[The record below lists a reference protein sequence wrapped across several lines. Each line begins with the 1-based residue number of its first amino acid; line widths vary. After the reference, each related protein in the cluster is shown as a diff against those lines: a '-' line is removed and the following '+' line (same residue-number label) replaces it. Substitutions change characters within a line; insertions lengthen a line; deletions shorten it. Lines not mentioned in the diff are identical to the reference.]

1 MKTLGFIGTGGM
13 GSGMAANL
21 IKAGYRL
28 VVNDLRREQGGA
40 LESQGAQFKD
50 SPKAVAES
58 SELVL
63 SMLPNNDAVRAVGL
77 GKGGLAEATTGAKVW
92 IDFSSIDKET
102 IVGVSGELN
111 KKGWTVVD
119 ASAGGV
125 EEVAAAGELA
135 LWLSGSKALFDEH
148 QPIFKAM
155 GKSILHVGELGN
167 AKLVKNA
174 MAMLAAVQH
183 LSFVE
188 ICSWLRKGGLDEA
201 TFQAIIKNSQQDSVA
216 TRRIT
221 EILVSR
227 KYKPRKSWMPKDV
240 GFGLDMAREME
251 VPMPFVG
258 LASQMFAIA
267 QATGQDGYEATGIAC
282 NVYDLING
290 KYKRANGPSS

>member
-28 VVNDLRREQGGA
+28 VVNDLRREQASG
-40 LESQGAQFKD
+40 LERQGAEFKD
-50 SPKAVAES
+50 SPREVAES
-58 SELVL
+58 CELVL
-63 SMLPNNDAVRAVGL
+63 SMLPNNEAVRAVGL
-77 GKGGLAEATTGAKVW
+77 GAGGLAGATAGAKTW

-102 IVGVSGELN
+102 IVGVNGELA

-125 EEVAAAGELA
+125 EEVAAAGQLA

-155 GKSILHVGELGN
+155 GKSVLHVGELGN

-183 LSFVE
+183 LSLVE
-188 ICSWLRKGGLDEA
+188 VGSWLRKGGLDAA
-201 TFQAIIKNSQQDSVA
+201 TFKTILENSQQNSEAV
-216 TRRIT
+216 RRIMDVV
-221 EILVSR
+221 VSG

-267 QATGQDGYEATGIAC
+267 QAMGQDGYEATGIAC
-282 NVYDLING
+282 NVYDAING
-290 KYKRANGPSS
+290 NKSKPT

>member
-28 VVNDLRREQGGA
+28 VVTDLRREQARG
-40 LESQGAQFKD
+40 LEDQGAQFKD
-50 SPKAVAES
+50 SAKDVAES

-92 IDFSSIDKET
+92 IDFSSIDKDT
-102 IVGVSGELN
+102 IVGVSDALGQ
-111 KKGWTVVD
+111 KGWAVVD

-125 EEVAAAGELA
+125 EEVAAAGQLA
-135 LWLSGSKALFDEH
+135 LWLSGSQALFDEH

-174 MAMLAAVQH
+174 MAMFAAVQH
-183 LSFVE
+183 LSLVE
-188 ICSWLRKGGLDEA
+188 ICCWLRKGGLDEA
-201 TFQAIIKNSQQDSVA
+201 TFQTIIKNSQQDSVA
-216 TRRIT
+216 TRRLM
-221 EILVSR
+221 EILASR

-240 GFGLDMAREME
+240 GFGLDMARDME

-258 LASQMFAIA
+258 LAQQMVAIA
-267 QATGQDGYEATGIAC
+267 QATGQDGYEATGIAA
-282 NVYDLING
+282 NVYDVING
-290 KYKRANGPSS
+290 NKTKPR

>member
-21 IKAGYRL
+21 IKAGYSL
-28 VVNDLRREQGGA
+28 VVNDLKREQA
-40 LESQGAQFKD
+40 RELEGQGAQFAD

-58 SELVL
+58 CELVL
-63 SMLPNNDAVRAVGL
+63 SMLPNNDAVKAVGL
-77 GKGGLAEATTGAKVW
+77 GKGGLSEATTGAKVW

-102 IVGVSGELN
+102 IVGVSGELG
-111 KKGWTVVD
+111 KMGWTVVD

-148 QPIFKAM
+148 QPIFEAM

-183 LSFVE
+183 MSLVE
-188 ICSWLRKGGLDEA
+188 ICCWLRKGGLDQA
-201 TFQAIIKNSQQDSVA
+201 TFQTVIKNSQQDSVA
-216 TRRIT
+216 TRRIMDKV
-221 EILVSR
+221 VSGNF
-227 KYKPRKSWMPKDV
+227 KPRKSWMPKDV

-267 QATGQDGYEATGIAC
+267 QATGRDGYEATGIAC
-282 NVYDLING
+282 NVYDMITG
-290 KYKRANGPSS
+290 AKSKPS

>member
-21 IKAGYRL
+21 IKAGYSL
-28 VVNDLRREQGGA
+28 VVTDLRREQAKG
-40 LESQGAQFKD
+40 LEAQGAKFAE

-58 SELVL
+58 CELVL
-63 SMLPNNDAVRAVGL
+63 SMLPHNDAVKAVAT
-77 GKGGLAEATTGAKVW
+77 GKGGLAEATKGARVW
-92 IDFSSIDKET
+92 IDFSSIDKAT
-102 IVGVSGELN
+102 IVAASDDLAG
-111 KKGWTVVD
+111 KGWTVVD

-125 EEVAAAGELA
+125 EEVAAAGQLA

-167 AKLVKNA
+167 AKMVKNA

-183 LSFVE
+183 LSLVE
-188 ICSWLRKGGLDEA
+188 IGSWLKKGGLDEA
-201 TFQAIIKNSQQDSVA
+201 TFQTILRNSQQDSVA
-216 TRRIT
+216 TRRIM
-221 EILVSR
+221 EIVVSR
-227 KYKPRKSWMPKDV
+227 NFKPRKSWMPKDV

-258 LASQMFAIA
+258 LAYQMFAIA
-267 QATGQDGYEATGIAC
+267 QATGGDGYEATGIAC
-282 NVYDLING
+282 NVYDVING
-290 KYKRANGPSS
+290 VRSK

>member
-21 IKAGYRL
+21 IKAGYSL
-28 VVNDLRREQGGA
+28 VVNDLRREQA
-40 LESQGAQFKD
+40 KELEGQGAQFAD

-58 SELVL
+58 CELVL
-63 SMLPNNDAVRAVGL
+63 SMLPNNDAVRAVAL
-77 GKGGLAEATTGAKVW
+77 GKDGLAEATTGAKVW

-102 IVGVSGELN
+102 IVDASGELG
-111 KKGWTVVD
+111 KIGWTVVD

-148 QPIFKAM
+148 QLIFRAM
-155 GKSILHVGELGN
+155 GKSILHVGELGT

-174 MAMLAAVQH
+174 MAMFAAVQQMS
-183 LSFVE
+183 LVE
-188 ICSWLRKGGLDEA
+188 ICCWLRKGGLDEA
-201 TFQAIIKNSQQDSVA
+201 TFQTIIKNSQQDSVA
-216 TRRIT
+216 TRRIMD
-221 EILVSR
+221 IVVSR
-227 KYKPRKSWMPKDV
+227 NFKPRKSWMPKDV
-240 GFGLDMAREME
+240 SFGLDMAREME

-282 NVYDLING
+282 NVYDVING
-290 KYKRANGPSS
+290 AKSNPG

>member
-21 IKAGYRL
+21 IKAGFDL
-28 VVNDLRREQGGA
+28 VVNDLNRAQAKG
-40 LESQGAQFKD
+40 LESQGARFAE
-50 SPKAVAES
+50 SPRAVAECS
-58 SELVL
+58 DIVL
-63 SMLPNNDAVRAVGL
+63 SMLPHNAAVEAVGL
-77 GKGGLAEATTGAKVW
+77 GKDGLAEAGSGARTW

-102 IVGVSGELN
+102 IVRASAGLSG
-111 KKGWTVVD
+111 KGWTVVD

-135 LWLSGSKALFDEH
+135 LWLSGPKDVFESC
-148 QPIFKAM
+148 QPIFQAM
-155 GKSILHVGELGN
+155 GKSVLHVGELGN

-183 LSFVE
+183 LSVVE
-188 ICSWLRKGGLDEA
+188 IASWLGKGGLDAA
-201 TFQAIIKNSQQDSVA
+201 TFQTILRNSQQDSVA
-216 TRRIT
+216 TRRIMD
-221 EILVSR
+221 IVVSG

-258 LASQMFAIA
+258 MAYQMFAIA
-267 QATGQDGYEATGIAC
+267 QATGQDGFEATGIAC
-282 NVYDLING
+282 NVYDVING
-290 KYKRANGPSS
+290 RKPRQG

>member
-21 IKAGYRL
+21 IKAGYSL
-28 VVNDLRREQGGA
+28 VVNDLNREQA
-40 LESQGAQFKD
+40 KRLEDQGAQFAD
-50 SPKAVAES
+50 SPKAVAEQC
-58 SELVL
+58 ELVL
-63 SMLPNNDAVRAVGL
+63 SMLPHNTAVTAVAV
-77 GKGGLAEATTGAKVW
+77 GKGGLAEATSGAKVW

-102 IVGVSGELN
+102 IVGASDALA
-111 KKGWTVVD
+111 KSGWTVVD

-148 QPIFKAM
+148 QPIFEVM

-183 LSFVE
+183 MSLAEV
-188 ICSWLRKGGLDEA
+188 CGWLKKGGLDEA
-201 TFQAIIKNSQQDSVA
+201 TFQTVIKNSQQHSVA
-216 TRRIT
+216 TRRIM
-221 EILVSR
+221 EKLVSR
-227 KYKPRKSWMPKDV
+227 DFKPRKSWMPKDIN
-240 GFGLDMAREME
+240 FGLDMAREME

-267 QATGQDGYEATGIAC
+267 QATGQDGFEATGIAC
-282 NVYDLING
+282 NVYDVING
-290 KYKRANGPSS
+290 KKS

>member
-28 VVNDLRREQGGA
+28 VVTDLRREQARG
-40 LESQGAQFKD
+40 LEDQGAQFKD
-50 SPKAVAES
+50 SAKDVAES

-63 SMLPNNDAVRAVGL
+63 SMLPNNDAVRTVGL

-92 IDFSSIDKET
+92 IDFSSIDKDT
-102 IVGVSGELN
+102 IVGVSDALGQ
-111 KKGWTVVD
+111 KGWAVVD

-125 EEVAAAGELA
+125 EEVAAAGQLA
-135 LWLSGSKALFDEH
+135 LWLSGSQALFDEH

-174 MAMLAAVQH
+174 MAMFAAVQH
-183 LSFVE
+183 LSLVE
-188 ICSWLRKGGLDEA
+188 ICCWLRKGGLDEA
-201 TFQAIIKNSQQDSVA
+201 TFQTIMKNSQQDSVA
-216 TRRIT
+216 SRRIMET
-221 EILVSR
+221 VVSR

-267 QATGQDGYEATGIAC
+267 QATGKDGYEATGIAC
-282 NVYDLING
+282 NVYDVITGHKN
-290 KYKRANGPSS
+290 KSN

>member
-28 VVNDLRREQGGA
+28 VVSDLNRERAKGLEDQGA
-40 LESQGAQFKD
+40 LFEAT
-50 SPKAVAES
+50 PKAVAES
-58 SELVL
+58 CELVL
-63 SMLPNNDAVRAVGL
+63 SMLPNSDAVRAIAL
-77 GKGGLAEATTGAKVW
+77 GKGGLVEAVTGAKTW

-102 IVGVSGELN
+102 IVKVDGELT
-111 KKGWTVVD
+111 KKGWTVAD

-125 EEVAAAGELA
+125 EEAAAAGALA
-135 LWLSGSKALFDEH
+135 LWLSGSKTLFDAH

-183 LSFVE
+183 MSLVE
-188 ICSWLRKGGLDEA
+188 IGSWLGKGGLDAA
-201 TFQAIIKNSQQDSVA
+201 TFQTIIKNSAQDSEA
-216 TRRIT
+216 TRRIMD
-221 EILVSR
+221 IVVSR
-227 KYKPRKSWMPKDV
+227 KFKPRKSWMPKDV

-251 VPMPFVG
+251 VPMPFVS

-282 NVYDLING
+282 NVYDVING
-290 KYKRANGPSS
+290 KPRGNGT

>member
-28 VVNDLRREQGGA
+28 VVTDIRREQASA
-40 LESQGAQFKD
+40 LEALGAEFKD
-50 SPKAVAES
+50 SPRAVAES
-58 SELVL
+58 CELVL
-63 SMLPNNDAVRAVGL
+63 SMLPHNEAVRTVAL
-77 GKGGLAEATTGAKVW
+77 GEGGLCEATAGAKIW

-102 IVGVSGELN
+102 ILDVNAELVSR
-111 KKGWTVVD
+111 GWTLVD

-125 EEVAAAGELA
+125 EEVAAAGQLA
-135 LWLSGSKALFDEH
+135 LWLSGDKALFDEFL
-148 QPIFKAM
+148 PIMKPM

-183 LSFVE
+183 MSLVE
-188 ICSWLRKGGLDEA
+188 VCWLLKKGGLDEA
-201 TFQAIIKNSQQDSVA
+201 TFQSILKNSQQDSVA
-216 TRRIT
+216 TQRIM
-221 EILVSR
+221 EVVVSR
-227 KYKPRKSWMPKDV
+227 KFKPRKSWMPKDV

-258 LASQMFAIA
+258 LAQQMFAIA

-282 NVYDLING
+282 NVYDVIG
-290 KYKRANGPSS
+290 GIKR